1 MKIDK
6 QAKID
11 IYYLIFFW
19 AVNETIKGDKYFTD
33 KELFKQ
39 LQQSNNFLI
48 FKKQKQNKKVKK
60 KTIELLHK
68 IQQLSV
74 SMEFISFEMLSFI
87 SLNFLLNECQE
98 KDMQRYKNID
108 VVNILENIQQKYSS
122 ELKQHYKF
130 FEQIEEKI

>member
-98 KDMQRYKNID
+98 KDIQRYKNID
-108 VVNILENIQQKYSS
+108 VVNILENIQRKYSS

>member
-98 KDMQRYKNID
+98 RDIQRYKNID
-108 VVNILENIQQKYSS
+108 VINILENIKQKYSS

>member
-11 IYYLIFFW
+11 IYYLIFIW

-68 IQQLSV
+68 IQKLSI

-98 KDMQRYKNID
+98 KDIQRYKNID
-108 VVNILENIQQKYSS
+108 VINILENIQQKYSS

>member
-74 SMEFISFEMLSFI
+74 SMEFISFEMSSFI

-98 KDMQRYKNID
+98 KDIQRYKNID
-108 VVNILENIQQKYSS
+108 LINILENIQQKYSS

>member
-98 KDMQRYKNID
+98 KDIQRYKNID
-108 VVNILENIQQKYSS
+108 IVNILENIQQKYSS

-130 FEQIEEKI
+130 FKQIEEKI

>member
-60 KTIELLHK
+60 KTLELLHK

-98 KDMQRYKNID
+98 KDIQRYKNID
-108 VVNILENIQQKYSS
+108 VINILENIQQKYSS

>member
-98 KDMQRYKNID
+98 KDIQRYKNID
-108 VVNILENIQQKYSS
+108 VINILENIKQKYSS

>member
-33 KELFKQ
+33 IELFKQ

-60 KTIELLHK
+60 KTFELLHK

-108 VVNILENIQQKYSS
+108 VINILENIQQKYSS

>member
-19 AVNETIKGDKYFTD
+19 AVTETIKGDKYFTD

-39 LQQSNNFLI
+39 LQQSNSFLI

-74 SMEFISFEMLSFI
+74 SMEFMSFEMLSFI
-87 SLNFLLNECQE
+87 SLNFLLNECNE
-98 KDMQRYKNID
+98 KDIQRYKNID
-108 VVNILENIQQKYSS
+108 VINILENIQQKYSS

>member
-19 AVNETIKGDKYFTD
+19 AVNETIKGGIYFNDK
-33 KELFKQ
+33 KLFEQ

-74 SMEFISFEMLSFI
+74 NMEFISFEMLTFI

-98 KDMQRYKNID
+98 KDVKRYKDIE
-108 VVNILENIQQKYSS
+108 VTQILEDMRLKYPV
-122 ELKQHYKF
+122 ELKEHYKF
-130 FEQIEEKI
+130 FEEIEEKV

>member
-33 KELFKQ
+33 KELFEQ

-98 KDMQRYKNID
+98 KDIQRYKNID
-108 VVNILENIQQKYSS
+108 VINILENIQQKYSS

>member
-98 KDMQRYKNID
+98 RDIQRYKNID
-108 VVNILENIQQKYSS
+108 LICNPPVR
-122 ELKQHYKF
+122 F
-130 FEQIEEKI
+130 

>member
-39 LQQSNNFLI
+39 LQQLNNFLI

-98 KDMQRYKNID
+98 RDIQRYKNID

>member
-1 MKIDK
+1 MKTDK

-98 KDMQRYKNID
+98 KDIQRYKNID
-108 VVNILENIQQKYSS
+108 VINILENIQQKYSS

>member
-98 KDMQRYKNID
+98 KDIQRYKNID
-108 VVNILENIQQKYSS
+108 LINILENIQQKYSS

>member
-68 IQQLSV
+68 IQKLSV

-98 KDMQRYKNID
+98 KDIQRYKNID
-108 VVNILENIQQKYSS
+108 VINILENIQQKYSS

>member
-98 KDMQRYKNID
+98 KDIQRYKNID
-108 VVNILENIQQKYSS
+108 VINILENIQQKYSS

>member
-19 AVNETIKGDKYFTD
+19 AVNEIIKGDKYFTD

-108 VVNILENIQQKYSS
+108 VINILENIQQKYSS
-122 ELKQHYKF
+122 ELKQHYNF

>member
-19 AVNETIKGDKYFTD
+19 AVNETVKGVIYFTD
-33 KELFKQ
+33 KELFLQ
-39 LQQSNNFLI
+39 MQQSNNFLI
-48 FKKQKQNKKVKK
+48 FKKQKQNRKVKK

-68 IQQLSV
+68 IQILSI
-74 SMEFISFEMLSFI
+74 SMEFLSFEMVSFI
-87 SLNFLLNECQE
+87 SLNFLLNECLE
-98 KDMQRYKNID
+98 KDIKRYKDID
-108 VVNILENIQQKYSS
+108 IIQILENIRLKYPK

-130 FEQIEEKI
+130 FEEIEEKI

>member
-60 KTIELLHK
+60 KIDMFSRF
-68 IQQLSV
+68 IQGTFYIITNV
-74 SMEFISFEMLSFI
+74 KHWKGI
-87 SLNFLLNECQE
+87 
-98 KDMQRYKNID
+98 KP
-108 VVNILENIQQKYSS
+108 
-122 ELKQHYKF
+122 
-130 FEQIEEKI
+130 

>member
-68 IQQLSV
+68 IQQLAA

-98 KDMQRYKNID
+98 KDIQRYKNID
-108 VVNILENIQQKYSS
+108 VINILENIQQKYSS

>member
-68 IQQLSV
+68 IQKLSV

-87 SLNFLLNECQE
+87 SLNFLLNECQD
-98 KDMQRYKNID
+98 KDIQRYKNID
-108 VVNILENIQQKYSS
+108 VINILENIQQKYSS

>member
-98 KDMQRYKNID
+98 KDIQRYKNID

>member
-68 IQQLSV
+68 IQKLSV

-98 KDMQRYKNID
+98 KDIQRYKNID

>member
-98 KDMQRYKNID
+98 RDIQRYKNID

>member
-98 KDMQRYKNID
+98 KDTQRYKNID
-108 VVNILENIQQKYSS
+108 VINILENIQQKYSS

>member
-68 IQQLSV
+68 IQKLSI
-74 SMEFISFEMLSFI
+74 SMEFISFEMLAFI
-87 SLNFLLNECQE
+87 SLNFLLHECQE
-98 KDMQRYKNID
+98 KDMKRYKNID
-108 VVNILENIQQKYSS
+108 VINILENMQQKYPV

-130 FEQIEEKI
+130 FEEIEDKI

>member
-6 QAKID
+6 KTKID

-98 KDMQRYKNID
+98 KDIQRYKNID
-108 VVNILENIQQKYSS
+108 VINILENIKQKYSS

>member
-68 IQQLSV
+68 IQQISV

-98 KDMQRYKNID
+98 KDIQRYKNID
-108 VVNILENIQQKYSS
+108 VINILENIQQKYSS

>member
-33 KELFKQ
+33 KLLFKQ

-98 KDMQRYKNID
+98 KDIQRYKNID

>member
-33 KELFKQ
+33 KELFTQ

-48 FKKQKQNKKVKK
+48 FKKQRQNKKVKK
-60 KTIELLHK
+60 KTLELLHK

-87 SLNFLLNECQE
+87 SLNFLLNECKE

-108 VVNILENIQQKYSS
+108 VINILENIQQKYSS